1 MSGAST
7 LSPDDTRANGGVV
20 RRATSVPSLRVLIA
34 IATAMSAFCLTS
46 GFLPWNREGTPW
58 RPADPAREAAARAH
72 WDEELIARGREFRSK
87 GYSLFFLREGM
98 QGALLVA
105 AVALGAHRMWRRLP
119 LAGTI
124 GAPALA
130 LVAGSVL
137 IDVVSMPFGLVS
149 LAHRRA
155 YGLSTQSLA
164 LWFLDFAKGIGIS
177 VVLTFVAGLILFWLV
192 SRFPRWWP
200 LLATLAAGVCG
211 VIVAWLVPLAIA
223 PLFNTFT
230 PLSDAALRDRFLDLA
245 RRGGVPAK
253 EVLVTDASRRTLTVN
268 AYFSGFGPSRR
279 IVVYDTLVE
288 TLTPEQAGLVMA
300 HEVGHW
306 HHAHIAKGVLL
317 GTLAAGFAF
326 ALAKIVFGG
335 VLAAGGSGAA
345 GASGAAAGAD
355 ADRSIAWGLGARDPA
370 IAPIVL
376 LLAWALFLIAMPVE
390 NAISRAFEAQADE
403 FAIELSDDPAT
414 HIEVEETLA
423 RKNLADVV
431 PPPMIEALLFTHPP
445 VLDRIALGEA
455 RLPARPPAS

>member
-1 MSGAST
+1 MAV
-7 LSPDDTRANGGVV
+7 A
-20 RRATSVPSLRVLIA
+20 AA
-34 IATAMSAFCLTS
+34 ISAFCLAS
-46 GFLPWNREGTPW
+46 GLLPWAREGTPW
-58 RPADPAREAAARAH
+58 RPPAPALEAAARAH
-72 WDEELIARGREFRSK
+72 WDEHTIERGREFRSK
-87 GYSLFFLREGM
+87 GYSLFFLREGT
-98 QGALLVA
+98 QGVILVA
-105 AVALGAHRMWRRLP
+105 LVALGAHRFLRRLP
-119 LAGTI
+119 FQGTI

-137 IDVVSMPFGLVS
+137 IDVLSMPFGLAS
-149 LAHRRA
+149 LANRRE

-164 LWFLDFAKGIGIS
+164 LWFLDFAKGIGIGI
-177 VVLTFVAGLILFWLV
+177 VLTFVAGLILFWLV

-200 LLATLAAGVCG
+200 VLATIATGVCG
-211 VIVAWLVPLAIA
+211 VIVAWLVPLVIA

-230 PLSDAALRDRFLDLA
+230 PLSDAALRDRLLDLA

-253 EVLVTDASRRTLTVN
+253 EVLVTDASKRTLTVN

-279 IVVYDTLVE
+279 IVVYDTLID

-306 HHAHIAKGVLL
+306 HHSHIAKGVLL
-317 GTLAAGFAF
+317 GTLGAGLAF
-326 ALAKIVFGG
+326 ALAKILFARVG
-335 VLAAGGSGAA
+335 VGN
-345 GASGAAAGAD
+345 
-355 ADRSIAWGLGARDPA
+355 DPA

-376 LLAWALFLIAMPVE
+376 LLVWALFLIAMPIE
-390 NAISRAFEAQADE
+390 NAISRAFEQEADE

-414 HIEVEETLA
+414 HITVEETLA

-455 RLPARPPAS
+455 RLRTRPAS

>member
-1 MSGAST
+1 VSSAST
-7 LSPDDTRANGGVV
+7 PGHDDARVDGDVAH
-20 RRATSVPSLRVLIA
+20 RATAAPAMRILIA
-34 IATAMSAFCLTS
+34 IATGISAFCLAS
-46 GFLPWNREGTPW
+46 GLLPWSREGTPW
-58 RPADPAREAAARAH
+58 RPADPARESAARAH
-72 WDEELIARGREFRSK
+72 WDEEMMARGREFRSK
-87 GYSLFFLREGM
+87 GYTLFFLREGT
-98 QGALLVA
+98 QGVLLIA
-105 AVALGAHRMWRRLP
+105 AVLLGAHRMARRLP
-119 LAGTI
+119 FAGTI

-130 LVAGSVL
+130 LVAGSVI
-137 IDVVSMPFGLVS
+137 IDLVSMPFGLAS
-149 LAHRRA
+149 LAHRKA

-177 VVLTFVAGLILFWLV
+177 IVLTLVAGLILFWLV

-200 LLATLAAGVCG
+200 LLATVATGVCG
-211 VIVAWLVPLAIA
+211 VIVAWLVPLVIA

-230 PLSDAALRDRFLDLA
+230 PLSDASLRDRFLELA
-245 RRGGVPAK
+245 QRGGVPAK

-306 HHAHIAKGVLL
+306 RHSHIAKGVLL

-326 ALAKIVFGG
+326 ALAKIVFLGMS
-335 VLAAGGSGAA
+335 APGAN
-345 GASGAAAGAD
+345 GAVAHGDSDAAA
-355 ADRSIAWGLGARDPA
+355 SWGLSARDPA

-376 LLAWALFLIAMPVE
+376 LLAWALFLIAMPIE
-390 NAISRAFEAQADE
+390 NAISRAFEQQADE
-403 FAIELSDDPAT
+403 FAIELSGDPAT
-414 HIEVEETLA
+414 HIEVEATLA

-431 PPPMIEALLFTHPP
+431 PPPLIEALLFTHPP

-455 RLPARPPAS
+455 RLRAGTPAS